1 MTRLY
6 LPFDRTQISSC
17 IFFFLKY
24 CGGKKSIYYREKK
37 TSWGMQPSHVCLI
50 LVQSKNSSGKYI
62 KSVKKINNTI
72 EQSFFSLETNR
83 KYKTQP
89 KTTQFN
95 ESCLYYIYIDIY
107 IILFAFTTLSPK
119 RHVTKWHYTF
129 WSWQLETST
138 PSFRRLVQLPRRR
151 SSPP

>member
-1 MTRLY
+1 MWPDFTY
-6 LPFDRTQISSC
+6 LPTEHKLVHV
-17 IFFFLKY
+17 FFFLKY

-95 ESCLYYIYIDIY
+95 ESCLCYIYI
-107 IILFAFTTLSPK
+107 LFCLLLL
-119 RHVTKWHYTF
+119 HYHLNGT
-129 WSWQLETST
+129 W
-138 PSFRRLVQLPRRR
+138 PSDTIPFGHG
-151 SSPP
+151 S